1 VEDPVVTLAKQLRSL
16 ERMLVDATQRY
27 NRRACPRELETI
39 SRLIDPA
46 RRLFDQLC
54 ALVPTSAVGA
64 AELIKIAVLRLP
76 AEYSRYEKHLHEIA
90 ERLSRGQR
98 DHADLVWLR
107 ALQSALLEKMLKNDS
122 CKIALLLASAIA
134 GISRP
139 TIVPARGTKSRS
151 RAGKKRSSRLS
162 QLETQLEDGLRSDA
176 SSLEPRNLPHP
187 AVYAALPPWA
197 Y

>member
-1 VEDPVVTLAKQLRSL
+1 MLA
-16 ERMLVDATQRY
+16 DATQRY

-39 SRLIDPA
+39 SRLIDPT
-46 RRLFDQLC
+46 RRVFDQLC

-64 AELIKIAVLRLP
+64 AEMIKIAMSRLP
-76 AEYSRYEKHLHEIA
+76 AEYSRYEKHMHDIA

-107 ALQSALLEKMLKNDS
+107 ALEAALVERMPKTNS
-122 CKIALLLASAIA
+122 CKIASLIASAIA

-139 TIVPARGTKSRS
+139 VIVPARRTKSRS
-151 RAGKKRSSRLS
+151 RAGTKLSRLT
-162 QLETQLEDGLRSDA
+162 QLETQLEDGLRSNA
-176 SSLEPRNLPHP
+176 SSLERRSLPHP
-187 AVYAALPPWA
+187 SVYAALPPWA